1 MDEFK
6 GVQSINAPSGRF
18 YLVTPNDGVDL
29 PFRPRAIYVGSE
41 GNLTAVDDEGNEV
54 VFVSLLVGV
63 PHPIRPV
70 RIKAT
75 GTNISNIIALR

>member
-6 GVQSINAPSGRF
+6 GVQSITAPSGRF
-18 YLVTPNDGVDL
+18 YTVTPNDGVDL
-29 PFRPRAIYVGSE
+29 PYRPRAIYVGSE

-54 VFVSLLVGV
+54 VFASLLVGV
-63 PHPIRPV
+63 PHPIRPM

-75 GTNISNIIALR
+75 GTTVADIVALR